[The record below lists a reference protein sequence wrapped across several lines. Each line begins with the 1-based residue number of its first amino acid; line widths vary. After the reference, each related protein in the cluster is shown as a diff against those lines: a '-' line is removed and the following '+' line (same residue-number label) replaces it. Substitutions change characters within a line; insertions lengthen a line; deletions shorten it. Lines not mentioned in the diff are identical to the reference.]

1 MQAETAER
9 GCTSSYNRE
18 AQEYLDLLF
27 LLWLAR
33 PGLPG
38 SRPFFF
44 DSECNIGRLRYE
56 LGSREPPD
64 RPELGDGPRL
74 VEVVLKQDHPFS
86 A

>member
-38 SRPFFF
+38 SRPFFSTVSVISA
-44 DSECNIGRLRYE
+44 DCVTNLAV
-56 LGSREPPD
+56 GSHRIA
-64 RPELGDGPRL
+64 LNSGMGPRL